1 MTTNLLPQL
10 TKSSILWFLLDS
22 WPLKI
27 FAPTW
32 TQLYF
37 FRNASS
43 STDISSAECKKCPKC
58 IFVILWEK
66 PFCAQISFV
75 FHCFLTSSFVH
86 KNVNTLSWDLYYDSK
101 CVILHF
107 LSISTTNLISPK
119 MSLTT
124 FLHSHDDIL
133 NEVKTPWIFVG
144 ASNSGHSMI
153 AYLLRQLTKSNILW
167 FVLDLWPLKILA
179 PTWTQIYFST
189 NASSSTEINLMKWKH
204 HECLLAQRAVNTLK
218 VHVVLHEPLSG
229 LLCTV
234 HWH

>member
-1 MTTNLLPQL
+1 MLDLWPLKYPCANISPNLFLLKCKQQHLDKLKEVKTPWVLFGASNGGHSMTTNLLPQL

-22 WPLKI
+22 WPLKNLC
-27 FAPTW
+27 ANMDST
-32 TQLYF
+32 LF
-37 FRNASS
+37 FQK
-43 STDISSAECKKCPKC
+43 CKQQH
-58 IFVILWEK
+58 W
-66 PFCAQISFV
+66 
-75 FHCFLTSSFVH
+75 
-86 KNVNTLSWDLYYDSK
+86 N
-101 CVILHF
+101 
-107 LSISTTNLISPK
+107 
-119 MSLTT
+119 
-124 FLHSHDDIL
+124 IL

-204 HECLLAQRAVNTLK
+204 HFCLLAQRAVNTLK
-218 VHVVLHEPLSG
+218 VHIVLHEPLSG
-229 LLCTV
+229 LLCTM